1 VQDSTETNRGLIA
14 AFKGF
19 CHLATFLVFV
29 QAALAG
35 SFISGED
42 PDAVDIHELMAN
54 VLFLVV
60 VVQLIL
66 AFLVRGWSRFNLWA
80 WVIALLFMLIAQ
92 TGLGYMGRDDELP
105 IAIHV
110 PLGVLIF
117 GLATMIST
125 LAYFESRD

>member
-1 VQDSTETNRGLIA
+1 VEPSRGLVA

-35 SFISGED
+35 AFISGED
-42 PDAVDIHELMAN
+42 VDAVDIHEMVAN
-54 VLFLVV
+54 LLFLVV
-60 VVQLIL
+60 AIQLVL
-66 AFLVRGWSRFNLWA
+66 AFMVRSQSRFNLWA
-80 WVIALLFMLIAQ
+80 WVTALLMLVIAQ
-92 TGLGYMGRDDELP
+92 TGLGYLGRDDSLP

-125 LAYFESRD
+125 LAYFEARD